1 MAGEASAVGAT
12 SGGSVD
18 PSYFQDDSEFEFNP
32 GAAPAANAQASP
44 VVTPDVTPTQG
55 DAQIQTQINQDNLE
69 AKHLEEQAQEQQNSS
84 TAQKATAS
92 VLGTVGGVLLT
103 IWPVG
108 TIIGGCL
115 IIASVVLGVTA
126 SSTDKKVAELSD
138 AAKQKKTDA
147 EMNQAVLD
155 MPEDAPDAEGTSG
168 TSGTEAGNNLA
179 NMASATNDPNALRA
193 ATIEGQDGAL
203 LEGDTAEPTVTDTPA
218 VDTVDPETP
227 PVTQ

>member
-1 MAGEASAVGAT
+1 MAEASAIGAT
-12 SGGSVD
+12 NSGSVD

-32 GAAPAANAQASP
+32 GAEPAANAQSS
-44 VVTPDVTPTQG
+44 VTPNVTPTQG
-55 DAQIQTQINQDNLE
+55 DAELQTQINQDNLD
-69 AKHLEEQAQEQQNSS
+69 AKHLEEQAQEQQTSS

-108 TIIGGCL
+108 TVIGGCL

-138 AAKQKKTDA
+138 AAKKKKTDA

-168 TSGTEAGNNLA
+168 TSGTAAGNNLA
-179 NMASATNDPNALRA
+179 NMASATNDSDALRA

-203 LEGDTAEPTVTDTPA
+203 LEGGDAADPTVTDTPA
-218 VDTVDPETP
+218 VETVTPDTP